1 LSFGLSCYFVYYMYV
16 HELTIVLPDVS
27 LNDVV
32 WMVDYDVPRVNLIR
46 L

>member
-1 LSFGLSCYFVYYMYV
+1 MYV

-32 WMVDYDVPRVNLIR
+32 WMVDYDVPRV
-46 L
+46 